1 LVAKQ
6 AGVGA
11 IRRGGSMDLA
21 AQLDELQRHITEARS
36 AVEAAASEPPDQR
49 RQRIDQ
55 AQADTDQ
62 TARRQAP
69 EAAAGE
75 QEPSKWAQLKAD
87 AAAKRDDVKA
97 KVDQRTRQ
105 MDADAAANEA
115 DWVETDATDA
125 VDYAMWTVDN
135 ARLSVLDAIDAR
147 AYANELARAAGS

>member
-1 LVAKQ
+1 
-6 AGVGA
+6 
-11 IRRGGSMDLA
+11 MDLA
-21 AQLDELQRHITEARS
+21 AQLDELQQHITEARS
-36 AVEAAASEPPDQR
+36 AAEAATSEPPDQR

-55 AQADTDQ
+55 AQADTDR
-62 TARRQAP
+62 TAKQQAP

-105 MDADAAANEA
+105 MDANAAANEA
-115 DWVETDATDA
+115 NWIEGDAADA

>member
-1 LVAKQ
+1 
-6 AGVGA
+6 
-11 IRRGGSMDLA
+11 MDLA
-21 AQLDELQRHITEARS
+21 TQLDELQQHITEARS
-36 AVEAAASEPPDQR
+36 AVQAATNEPPDQR

-62 TARRQAP
+62 AAKQQAP

-75 QEPSKWAQLKAD
+75 QEPSKWAQMKAD

-97 KVDQRTRQ
+97 KVDRRTRQ
-105 MDADAAANEA
+105 MDAKAAAGEA
-115 DWVETDATDA
+115 DWTEADAADA

-147 AYANELARAAGS
+147 AYANDLARAAGS